1 MIRPVRLVAGAL
13 VVIAIAVCPA
23 ALGAGSASLTGRIV
37 FTATAAP
44 FADDIMLVKA
54 SGVRTDLSRSPAL
67 DTAPV
72 LSPDGTRVAFFSM
85 RGGHGAEYV
94 VSIDGRQLRQVSPAI
109 DVQPS
114 VAWAPSGSRL
124 AVLTG
129 GGQGTVGAIHLA
141 SVTGGAWTLLA
152 AVDQPGALVGWSP
165 DGTRLAYTNE
175 IGGVEVL
182 SSAGRKLLDLPG
194 GFASWSPAGRLAVA
208 RDSTTV
214 DVYDPS
220 GKRLAEFPASSWAWS
235 PGDLLATSTSKGLV
249 QVRSHGVGAP
259 SVSIHLGN
267 GGSLR
272 WVSSTVVQIGD
283 TTGGYDVAQQ
293 RAIKLPG
300 GFSPGASVLPTLGV
314 AFGEPEFGKL
324 ARARIGGTNRIVT
337 SYATCQGKDADAFSS
352 LQALPDG
359 SGAVY
364 AGDCAPPADVFAVRP
379 DGSRP
384 MRLTHTSQDES
395 SVTASP
401 DGTRLAF
408 TRTVGA
414 QCVGCD
420 QRLWVTDVG
429 GGDAVR
435 IPLAAP
441 SDGIRQDQ
449 DPSFSPDGSSIVFSR
464 WNSSAGDSA
473 RLYRVPAAGGAAVA
487 LGVVGTAPGWGP
499 SRIAFLGPKGV
510 ATIAPS
516 GAGGRRVPG
525 LALGDEG
532 PLAWSRTGRLA
543 VLRTTPPLAIVIP
556 STGRRISLPGLQ
568 ESSDRGAGLAWSPDG
583 TKLAFVAADAD
594 GVGDVWTVNDDG
606 SGLTRVTHELG
617 AGGTLSWR

>member
-1 MIRPVRLVAGAL
+1 M
-13 VVIAIAVCPA
+13 
-23 ALGAGSASLTGRIV
+23 
-37 FTATAAP
+37 
-44 FADDIMLVKA
+44 
-54 SGVRTDLSRSPAL
+54 
-67 DTAPV
+67 
-72 LSPDGTRVAFFSM
+72 
-85 RGGHGAEYV
+85 
-94 VSIDGRQLRQVSPAI
+94 
-109 DVQPS
+109 
-114 VAWAPSGSRL
+114 
-124 AVLTG
+124 
-129 GGQGTVGAIHLA
+129 
-141 SVTGGAWTLLA
+141 
-152 AVDQPGALVGWSP
+152 
-165 DGTRLAYTNE
+165 
-175 IGGVEVL
+175 
-182 SSAGRKLLDLPG
+182 
-194 GFASWSPAGRLAVA
+194 
-208 RDSTTV
+208 
-214 DVYDPS
+214 
-220 GKRLAEFPASSWAWS
+220 
-235 PGDLLATSTSKGLV
+235 
-249 QVRSHGVGAP
+249 QVRSHGVGRP

-283 TTGGYDVAQQ
+283 TTVGYDVAKK

-300 GFSPGASVLPTLGV
+300 GFSPGASVIPSLGV

-324 ARARIGGTNRIVT
+324 ARARIGGTNRILT
-337 SYATCQGKDADAFSS
+337 SYATCQGKDADAFYS

-364 AGDCAPPADVFAVRP
+364 AGDCAPPADVFAVRR
-379 DGSRP
+379 DGSRL
-384 MRLTHTSQDES
+384 MRLTHTLQDES

-420 QRLWVTDVG
+420 QRLWVTNVG

-464 WNSSAGDSA
+464 WNSSVGDSA
-473 RLYRVPAAGGAAVA
+473 RLYRVPASGGSAKA

-516 GAGGRRVPG
+516 GTGDRRVSG
-525 LALGDEG
+525 LALIDEG

-556 STGRRISLPGLQ
+556 STGRRISLPGLE

-583 TKLAFVAADAD
+583 TKLAFVADDSD
-594 GVGDVWTVNDDG
+594 GLGDLWTVNADG
-606 SGLTRVTHELG
+606 TGLTRITHGLA